1 VTLHPVLLDEMLT
14 DEVRAAGH
22 RLGARFESIEL
33 DGSDIYVRIGQTN
46 IGGATLRFAG
56 RGYDAE
62 PFKVAVVTENGEIAP
77 QERWPTGLFHSLHPI
92 LNRGFICIRGTFEY
106 HCHPSHLG
114 DPWSAYRLTLRLP
127 QLLRHI
133 LKKVGK

>member
-1 VTLHPVLLDEMLT
+1 MLT
-14 DEVRAAGH
+14 DEVEAARL
-22 RLGARFESIEL
+22 RLGARL
-33 DGSDIYVRIGQTN
+33 DSVEKLGSDVLVRLNSTN
-46 IGGATLRFAG
+46 VGGAMLRFAG
-56 RGYDAE
+56 KGYDAE
-62 PFKVAVVTENGEIAP
+62 PFQVAVVTDDGDIAP
-77 QERWPTGLFHSLHPI
+77 QQRWPGGLFHSVHPI
-92 LNRGFICIRGTFEY
+92 LDRGFICIRGTYEY